1 MDKKALQPVLG
12 DDAGNLVKAGYE
24 PTQIKVAQKHYDE
37 MLKEHPEDMANVTF
51 SEYLFNNAVLAYYV
65 KFGMKK
71 K

>member
-1 MDKKALQPVLG
+1 MDKKALAPVIG
-12 DDAGNLVKAGYE
+12 DDSGNLIKAGYE

-51 SEYLFNNAVLAYYV
+51 SDYLFNNAVLAYYV

-71 K
+71 